1 MDPLSVTASILALLG
16 AGGKVGTA
24 CKKIIALR
32 HAPAGLMALN
42 NEVTDL
48 HILVQDVDDILRQDS
63 ETSGTDT
70 PPSVTSA
77 LKRTRATLLRLETL
91 IAYELTT
98 PSASNESRLD
108 RSVWLRAES
117 RVQKLKDDI
126 RADRVALTS
135 ALGLLTSSISLREI
149 VHAKQHSVSL
159 AGLDATI
166 HETRDGIV
174 RDIQSSLR
182 GVSYSNE
189 QNQRPQVATE
199 GLSSAAVRHASG
211 RGVYD
216 GFNNHTASSRS
227 LNEGFTMRT
236 ESGLGA
242 AISPPIV
249 TGAHTAR
256 ITLLRSSC
264 AACGCPDSRQLK
276 YRSPS
281 CLNTI
286 LGTLFVGYRAS
297 PWSKQTCD
305 HIDCRQDS
313 TALTFTYV
321 FPQWLLNRVFFT
333 TMDYSSLKGP
343 ELCLRVMRVRP
354 NDADIFRLFR
364 IRGCISRIDHVKRL
378 LNSGKGSI
386 LDVRRNN
393 RTLLNQ
399 AIRGGS
405 WDVAELLIR
414 LGADPHYEDS
424 FGISAFTLAWSK
436 CLARPWL
443 LEDEQ
448 VERTCHMLGSH
459 SDLALF
465 GFSELQRACLGIS
478 GAIFEDVLSSTPR
491 SSIDGVDRT
500 GLTTLSWACR
510 RGDTNAV
517 ARLLSC
523 GADPDKADVRG
534 RTPLHWSATSPDDK
548 CMELLLAA
556 KADVNLKDL
565 HGDTALSLSAWME
578 SLDCLEVLIA
588 AEADIESEGSQ
599 GWRPLHSAVFYDR
612 SSIVSHL
619 LRSGADINARMPNGS
634 TAMLLA
640 ISYSCHRS
648 LNILLGRP
656 ELDIQV
662 VTDLGWNALHQL
674 ASFGD
679 EDTIQVL
686 RSAKW
691 HGFDTTKLDKFG
703 RSALDLAQWRCDFN
717 EEWSQKFLRAR
728 DSHPIRWYN
737 AFTLFMEELD
747 ARQEDRIDGNSS
759 DWETVTSEQ
768 STEDV
773 SCEDSDDGAAK
784 DEEVWQD
791 AHQYPETEGL
801 EPRDPE

>member
-1 MDPLSVTASILALLG
+1 MTASILALLG

-32 HAPAGLMALN
+32 HAPAALMALN

-48 HILVQDVDDILRQDS
+48 HILVQDVDDILRQNS
-63 ETSGTDT
+63 ETSETDT

-91 IAYELTT
+91 IAYELMT
-98 PSASNESRLD
+98 PSAGNESRLD

-135 ALGLLTSSISLREI
+135 ALGLLTSSISLRGV
-149 VHAKQHSVSL
+149 VHAKQLSVSL

-166 HETRDGIV
+166 HETRDVIV

-182 GVSYSNE
+182 GVIYSNE
-189 QNQRPQVATE
+189 QNQKPQVATE
-199 GLSSAAVRHASG
+199 GLSSAVVRHVSG
-211 RGVYD
+211 RSVYD

-236 ESGLGA
+236 ENGLGA
-242 AISPPIV
+242 AISPLIV
-249 TGAHTAR
+249 TEAHTAR

-321 FPQWLLNRVFFT
+321 FPQWLLNRVFLT
-333 TMDYSSLKGP
+333 TMAYNSLKGP

-354 NDADIFRLFR
+354 NDADIFRVIETRAFYP
-364 IRGCISRIDHVKRL
+364 IIGHVKRL
-378 LNSGKGSI
+378 LNSGEASI

-393 RTLLNQ
+393 QTVLSL
-399 AIRGGS
+399 AIRVGS

-414 LGADPHYEDS
+414 LGADPYYEDS
-424 FGISAFTLAWSK
+424 FGLSAFTEAWSLY
-436 CLARPWL
+436 LAKPWL
-443 LEDEQ
+443 PEDEQ
-448 VERTCHMLGSH
+448 MVRTCHLLGSH
-459 SDLALF
+459 SDFALF
-465 GFSELQRACLGIS
+465 GFSELHRAYLGIS
-478 GAIFEDVLSSTPR
+478 GVTFEDVLSSTPR

-510 RGDTNAV
+510 QGDTNAV

-534 RTPLHWSATSPDDK
+534 RTPLHWSTTSSDDK

-565 HGDTALSLSAWME
+565 HGQTALSLSARKD
-578 SLDCLEVLIA
+578 SLDCIEILVA
-588 AEADIESEGSQ
+588 ADADIESEGSQ

-612 SSIVSHL
+612 SSTVSHL
-619 LRSGADINARMPNGS
+619 LRSGADINARTSTGS
-634 TAMLLA
+634 TAMLVA
-640 ISYSCHRS
+640 IDSNCHRS

-656 ELDIQV
+656 ELDIHV
-662 VTDLGWNALHQL
+662 VNGQGMNALHLL
-674 ASFGD
+674 AAFGD
-679 EDTIQVL
+679 EETIQVL

-691 HGFDTTKLDKFG
+691 HGFDTTKLNTFG
-703 RSALDLAQWRCDFN
+703 CSALDLAQWRCDCN
-717 EEWSQKFLRAR
+717 EEWSQKYLRAR

-737 AFTLFMEELD
+737 AFKLFMEELK
-747 ARQEDRIDGNSS
+747 ARQEHPIDGKSS